1 VIDDDGKVI
10 MVKKMVF
17 DLNARMQSINHLGE
31 GLNRLANGDLTF
43 SLDTPLV
50 ETMESLRRDYNGAV
64 EKLRALL
71 LRISNESS

>member
-1 VIDDDGKVI
+1 GEFISEEFRRVGKGGKEVLIQAAYNPVIDDDGKVI

-50 ETMESLRRDYNGAV
+50 ET
-64 EKLRALL
+64 
-71 LRISNESS
+71 